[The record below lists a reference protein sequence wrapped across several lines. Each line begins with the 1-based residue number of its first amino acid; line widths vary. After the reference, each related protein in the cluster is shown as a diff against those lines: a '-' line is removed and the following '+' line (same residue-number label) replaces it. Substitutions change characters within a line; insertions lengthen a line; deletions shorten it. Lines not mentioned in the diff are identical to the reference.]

1 MYRLGPTSR
10 LESEPRPSR
19 GEGEHERGRDR
30 RRREQ
35 PHGGRLYFLEIPGKM
50 DRKACSFKEEDAA
63 DKAVRFWQAS
73 YDSQNKLVEVHKT
86 FPIDLGQRPPEGPQ
100 R

>member
-1 MYRLGPTSR
+1 
-10 LESEPRPSR
+10 
-19 GEGEHERGRDR
+19 
-30 RRREQ
+30 
-35 PHGGRLYFLEIPGKM
+35 
-50 DRKACSFKEEDAA
+50 
-63 DKAVRFWQAS
+63 VRFWQAS